1 MNYFR
6 LLLAAA
12 ALSLPTAPA
21 VAAASPAPVEAS
33 APAETAEHFLASLKQ
48 KTGTVTLPS
57 GIATL
62 KLNDEFYYLDPADT
76 ERLLT
81 DGWGNPPGFK
91 TLGMIVPKAVSPLSE
106 RGWGVIVSYKADG
119 HISDEDAAKID
130 YSDLLKQM
138 QEEDETD
145 NKERQ
150 KQGYAGL
157 HLVGWA
163 EPPRYD
169 DTTHKMYWARELKA
183 DDADQNTLNYSIRVL
198 GREGVL
204 ELNAVAAMADLPTIK
219 QELPKVLAFTN
230 FTDGNLYTDFNPK
243 TDKLATYG
251 LAALVAGG
259 IAAKAG
265 LFAKIGIFLLAAKKF
280 LVVGVVALFRAQ
292 KNAATWLTRCGVF
305 VCAVLLSFL
314 QWARP
319 DDCIDPG

>member
-6 LLLAAA
+6 LLMVAA
-12 ALSLPTAPA
+12 ALSLPVAP
-21 VAAASPAPVEAS
+21 VFAATPPAPVEAS
-33 APAETAEHFLASLKQ
+33 APAETAEHFLATLKQ
-48 KTGTVTLPS
+48 KTGTITLPS

-62 KLNDEFYYLDPADT
+62 KLNDNFYYLDPSDT

-91 TLGMIVPKAVSPLSE
+91 TLGMIVPKAVSPLSA
-106 RGWGVIVSYKADG
+106 RGWGVIVSYKNDG

-130 YSDLLKQM
+130 YADLLKSM
-138 QEEDETD
+138 QEEDEAD
-145 NKERQ
+145 NKERR

-157 HLVGWA
+157 HLLGWA

-169 DTTHKMYWARELKA
+169 DTSHKMYWARELKA
-183 DDADQNTLNYSIRVL
+183 DDAQQNTLNYSIRVL

-219 QELPKVLAFTN
+219 QELPQVLAFTN

-243 TDKLATYG
+243 TDKLAAYG

-280 LVVGVVALFRAQ
+280 LVIGVVALLA
-292 KNAATWLTRCGVF
+292 F
-305 VCAVLLSFL
+305 VRKLFNRNKA
-314 QWARP
+314 
-319 DDCIDPG
+319 

>member
-6 LLLAAA
+6 VLIAAA
-12 ALSLPTAPA
+12 ALSLSSALPVFAAPA
-21 VAAASPAPVEAS
+21 PAPADAI
-33 APAETAEHFLASLKQ
+33 APAETAETAEHFLASLKQ

-119 HISDEDAAKID
+119 HVSDEDAAKID
-130 YSDLLKQM
+130 YAELLKQM
-138 QEEDETD
+138 QEEDEED
-145 NKERQ
+145 NQQRQ

-157 HLVGWA
+157 HLLGWA

-169 DTTHKMYWARELKA
+169 DATHKMYWARELKA
-183 DDADQNTLNYSIRVL
+183 DDAQQTTLNYSIRVL

-204 ELNAVAAMADLPTIK
+204 ELNAVAAMADLSTIK
-219 QELPKVLAFTN
+219 QEMPKVLAFTN

-280 LVVGVVALFRAQ
+280 LVVGVVALF
-292 KNAATWLTRCGVF
+292 
-305 VCAVLLSFL
+305 AVIRKLFNRNK
-314 QWARP
+314 A
-319 DDCIDPG
+319 